1 METTETTLFQLRWLI
16 EAGADE
22 TIGAEPRNRYQE
34 SAKKAS
40 PTSSPHAAPKAGPH
54 APPKTEPRLAT
65 QPSATAPAAPA
76 APETGSAHSLADAA
90 KNLEELREALLLFEG
105 CPLKETANLVFADGN
120 PKAKVMLIGEAPGAE
135 EDRQGLPFVGPS
147 GKLLDRM
154 LAAIGLD
161 RRSVYISNV
170 LFWRPPGNRTP
181 TPAEISACLPFV
193 ERHIEL
199 VDPEILVLLGGPAAK
214 TLMGRNDGIMKLR
227 GKWFEY
233 ESRGMSRPVPTIAS
247 FHPAYLLRSPIQK
260 RAAWA
265 DFLAVQAK
273 LRGNA

>member
-34 SAKKAS
+34 SAQKAS
-40 PTSSPHAAPKAGPH
+40 PTSSPQAPSRTGPH
-54 APPKTEPRLAT
+54 APPKAEPRLAA
-65 QPSATAPAAPA
+65 QPSATPPG
-76 APETGSAHSLADAA
+76 APETGSARSLADAA

-120 PKAKVMLIGEAPGAE
+120 PKAKVMLIGEAPGVE

-214 TLMGRNDGIMKLR
+214 TLMGRSDGIMKLR

-273 LRGNA
+273 LRGDA